1 MIVDFFGAGT
11 IIGEMGLLKNEV
23 RNATVIC
30 ETDVQVS
37 SVLLL

>member
-1 MIVDFFGAGT
+1 MIVDFFGAGS
-11 IIGEMGLLKNEV
+11 IIGEMGILKKEV

-37 SVLLL
+37 ILLLS